1 MDRGG
6 WSTVPGTPGGALNS
20 NGNGE
25 LRERAAITSLILASY
40 AMGYFGVGW
49 ATDPRRAH
57 SLATPLDALIPFV
70 PGTIFLYAWL
80 FTAMLF
86 PLFVVRSPALF
97 RRVGLA
103 YAAVIAACLVVFAV
117 YPVSAADL
125 RTGVGDLD
133 VSRFT
138 GWGVNLVYTLDPPY
152 NLFPSLHLAIA
163 TLAALSAWKARPI
176 YGAIG
181 FAWVLPIAVSVST
194 LKQHYVVDSVAGAAL
209 ACAVYAAIIRPYARV
224 SERESAYGWGGP
236 LLYLGFNVL
245 FYAVAYVVFR
255 SGVDAPG

>member
-6 WSTVPGTPGGALNS
+6 WSTVPETAGVSLNS
-20 NGNGE
+20 SGNRA
-25 LRERAAITSLILASY
+25 LKERAAIALLVLASY
-40 AMGYFGVGW
+40 VTGYFTVGW
-49 ATDPRRAH
+49 ATDPGRAH

-70 PGTIFLYAWL
+70 PETIYIYAWL

-97 RRVGLA
+97 RRVALA
-103 YAAVIAACLVVFAV
+103 YAAVIAACLMVFAI

-125 RTGVGDLD
+125 RPGVGDLD

-138 GWGVNLVYTLDPPY
+138 GWGVKLVYSLDPPY

-163 TLAALSAWKARPI
+163 TLAALSAWKARPV

-194 LKQHYVVDSVAGAAL
+194 LKQHFLVDSVAGAGL
-209 ACAVYAAIIRPYARV
+209 ACAVYAAIIRPYDAARDG
-224 SERESAYGWGGP
+224 ESAYGWGGP
-236 LLYLGFNVL
+236 LLYLVFHVL
-245 FYAVAYVVFR
+245 FYVAAYAAFCA
-255 SGVDAPG
+255 GVDVPG